1 MKKSIV
7 NFLLLSL
14 VIVAGSSSVFGWND
28 VGHKLTAYIAWQRM
42 TPAARENVIKI
53 LLKAPEDS
61 QLSALYPQDSRSQAA
76 RERELFMIAAFWAD
90 IVRDRDFPMR
100 YKYHRGNWHY
110 ADTFWRQENGKAV
123 IVENPSEEGGK
134 AVEQLFEAEKTM
146 RNPSATTAEKAIAIA
161 WFMHLSGD
169 IHQPLHT
176 SARITDVE
184 PKGDQGGNTF
194 LLTPKSTPRENQLNL
209 HWFWDSIVNRVIERR
224 NDAADSA
231 FLPPIAEQFMKKYP
245 FARWQNRLNLSK
257 FDEWQKE
264 SFAVAIRE
272 VFPSTLV
279 REQMPSKQYVSNAFR
294 ISEEQIALAGYRMGE
309 TFNAIFGAAPTTA
322 AAFADAENNVPCKII
337 RKVPY
342 PVSKTTTPNQKME
355 IALLN
360 LCPANRG
367 MVARP
372 MTSFFV
378 NGQSKMFEYD
388 VEKVFK
394 TEKEAREYAEKNG
407 IKDGSF

>member
-1 MKKSIV
+1 MKKSIA

-14 VIVAGSSSVFGWND
+14 VIAAFSSSVFGWND
-28 VGHKLTAYIAWQRM
+28 VGHKITAYIAWQRM
-42 TPAARENVIKI
+42 SPAARENVIKI
-53 LLKAPEDS
+53 MLKAPEESD
-61 QLSALYPQDSRSQAA
+61 LSVFYPQDSRSRQA
-76 RERELFMIAAFWAD
+76 REREFFMIAATWAD

-100 YKYHRGNWHY
+100 YKFHHGNWHY
-110 ADTFWRQENGKAV
+110 ADTFWTQINGQPK
-123 IVENPSEEGGK
+123 ILENPSEEGGK
-134 AVEQLFEAEKTM
+134 AIEQLFEAEKTM
-146 RNPSATTAEKAIAIA
+146 RRASASAAEKAIAIA

-194 LLTPKSTPRENQLNL
+194 LLTPKNTPRENQMNL
-209 HWFWDSIVNRVIERR
+209 HWFWDSIVNRVVERR

-231 FLPPIAEQFMKKYP
+231 FLPPIAEQIIKKYP
-245 FARWQNRLNLSK
+245 FAGKQDRLNLSK

-264 SFAVAIRE
+264 SFAIAIKE

-279 REQMPSKQYVSNAFR
+279 REQMPTKQYVANAFR

-309 TFNAIFGAAPTTA
+309 MLNQIFGADQTT
-322 AAFADAENNVPCKII
+322 AFADAPNNIPCRII
-337 RKVPY
+337 RKVAY
-342 PVSKTTTPNQKME
+342 PVSKTNTPNQKME

-360 LCPANRG
+360 LCPENRG

-372 MTSFFV
+372 MTSFLV
-378 NGQSKMFEYD
+378 NGQPKMFEYD

-394 TEKEAREYAEKNG
+394 NEREAREYAAKNN

>member
-14 VIVAGSSSVFGWND
+14 VIVAGCPSVFGWND

-42 TPAARENVIKI
+42 SPAARENVIKI

-61 QLSALYPQDSRSQAA
+61 QLAAFYPPDSRSTEA
-76 RERELFMIAAFWAD
+76 RQRELFMIAAYWAD

-100 YKYHRGNWHY
+100 NKYHHSNWHY

-123 IVENPSEEGGK
+123 IVENPNEEGGK

-146 RNPSATTAEKAIAIA
+146 RNPSASTAEKAIAIA

-169 IHQPLHT
+169 LHQPLHT

-194 LLTPKSTPRENQLNL
+194 LLTPKNTPRENQMNL
-209 HWFWDSIVNRVIERR
+209 HWFWDSIVNRVVERR

-231 FLPPIAEQFMKKYP
+231 FLPPIAEQLMKKYP
-245 FARWQNRLNLSK
+245 FAGKQQSLNLGK

-264 SFAVAIRE
+264 SFAVAIKE
-272 VFPSTLV
+272 VFPSTLI
-279 REQMPSKQYVSNAFR
+279 REQMPSKQYVANAFR
-294 ISEEQIALAGYRMGE
+294 ISEAQIAVAGYRMGE
-309 TFNAIFGAAPTTA
+309 TLNAIFGAQTTTTT
-322 AAFADAENNVPCKII
+322 AFADAENIVPCKII

-342 PVSKTTTPNQKME
+342 PVSKTNTPNQKME

-367 MVARP
+367 MAARP